1 MLTRSACV
9 PMLLALCALAA
20 CASKPPEPTPDT
32 APAAGPAGGKP
43 SNTPAAKPQYTYMHV
58 TGSNIPM
65 KVTKAPGSALSAK
78 PTMSIGAQEI
88 ELSGL
93 DNTSDALKQLSPPL
107 NH

>member
-1 MLTRSACV
+1 
-9 PMLLALCALAA
+9 
-20 CASKPPEPTPDT
+20 
-32 APAAGPAGGKP
+32 
-43 SNTPAAKPQYTYMHV
+43 
-58 TGSNIPM
+58 M
-65 KVTKAPGSALSAK
+65 KVTKAPSSALSAK